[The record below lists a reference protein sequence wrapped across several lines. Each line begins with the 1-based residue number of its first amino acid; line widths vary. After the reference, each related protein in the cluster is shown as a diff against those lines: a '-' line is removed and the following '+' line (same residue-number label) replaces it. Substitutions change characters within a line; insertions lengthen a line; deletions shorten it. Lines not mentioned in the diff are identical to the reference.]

1 MRSKLHFNVGT
12 IGHID
17 HGKTTLT
24 AAILAVQAE
33 HGLAT
38 VKPYGEI
45 AKGGTVR
52 DPTKVVTITSS
63 HVEYETETRHYA
75 HIDCPGHA
83 DYIKNMITGAA
94 QMDGGVLLISAAD
107 GPMPQTREHIL
118 LARQVGV
125 PHLVVFVNKVDL
137 VDDPELIE
145 LVELET
151 RDLLTKHGFNGDE
164 TIFVRGSANKALLAP
179 KDPQASQCIRDLM
192 NALDRFPEPAR
203 VFDRP
208 FLMPIEGVFTISGR
222 GTVVTGKIEQG
233 QITPGEKVEVLG
245 LGGMKESVVTSIEA
259 FNRVQTQAVAGE
271 NVGLLLRGVKQTDV
285 ERGQVVA
292 APRSLTAHTRFKSEV
307 YVLGTDEGGRHR
319 PFFSGYAPQFFFRTS
334 DATGRVQLDGGT
346 EMALPGD
353 NVTLI
358 VDLGKPIA
366 VAKGSHFAI
375 REGGKTVGSGVV
387 TEILG

>member
-33 HGLAT
+33 YGLAT

-164 TIFVRGSANKALLAP
+164 TTFIRGSANKALLAP
-179 KDPQASQCIRDLM
+179 KDPHASQCIRDLM

-259 FNRVQTQAVAGE
+259 FNRVQSQAVAGE